1 MATHNLQANA
11 NLAFNNA
18 PITAFVTWFPNTDA
32 NHHVTSDLVSMTS
45 LEPYRGNDHLH
56 VGDGMGLTISN
67 IAYSKIHSPKH
78 TFTLSNILHVPD
90 IKKPLLSVLKFYLE
104 NNVFFEFHPFLFYV
118 KDLMTKEVLLSG
130 QSRDDLYI
138 LSELSA
144 MSLPQV
150 FSSTCLSTSTNVWHR
165 RLRHPSPCIFHFLAS
180 TKQVSCMSKQFNFN
194 CSACPLEKS
203 SRLTL
208 KTTGHQTQAPLDLIF
223 SDVWGLSLMLSSDS
237 FRYFVILWMP
247 IQNLF
252 GFILWFQ
259 NLMCLLYF
267 INFRRLL
274 SANFL

>member
-1 MATHNLQANA
+1 
-11 NLAFNNA
+11 
-18 PITAFVTWFPNTDA
+18 
-32 NHHVTSDLVSMTS
+32 
-45 LEPYRGNDHLH
+45 
-56 VGDGMGLTISN
+56 
-67 IAYSKIHSPKH
+67 
-78 TFTLSNILHVPD
+78 
-90 IKKPLLSVLKFYLE
+90 
-104 NNVFFEFHPFLFYV
+104 
-118 KDLMTKEVLLSG
+118 
-130 QSRDDLYI
+130 
-138 LSELSA
+138 
-144 MSLPQV
+144 
-150 FSSTCLSTSTNVWHR
+150 
-165 RLRHPSPCIFHFLAS
+165 
-180 TKQVSCMSKQFNFN
+180 MSKQFNFN

-223 SDVWGLSLMLSSDS
+223 SDVWGLSPMLSSDS

>member
-1 MATHNLQANA
+1 MTRHHFFL
-11 NLAFNNA
+11 LCFNFFSHGN
-18 PITAFVTWFPNTDA
+18 
-32 NHHVTSDLVSMTS
+32 S
-45 LEPYRGNDHLH
+45 LDIYRGNISI
-56 VGDGMGLTISN
+56 GKIPRKFTDGN
-67 IAYSKIHSPKH
+67 IP
-78 TFTLSNILHVPD
+78 
-90 IKKPLLSVLKFYLE
+90 SVFPF
-104 NNVFFEFHPFLFYV
+104 VFINFLV
-118 KDLMTKEVLLSG
+118 VVLLSG

-223 SDVWGLSLMLSSDS
+223 SDVWGLSPMLSSDS